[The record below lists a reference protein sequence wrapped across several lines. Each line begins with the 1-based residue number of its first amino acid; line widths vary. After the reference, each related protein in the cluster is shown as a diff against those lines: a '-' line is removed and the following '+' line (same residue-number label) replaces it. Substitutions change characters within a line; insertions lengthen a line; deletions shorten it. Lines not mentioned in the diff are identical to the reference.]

1 MESHKGFD
9 YCFGS
14 RFSTIFCLE
23 CFSPQKNGGRSC
35 RNDLFWGIIGL
46 RWAAKTSPPTSF
58 IFFCPNIEQNKS
70 KFVPQQAQENVQ
82 SIIIITKMFDT
93 KIRIST

>member
-23 CFSPQKNGGRSC
+23 CFSPQKNGEEVAEMIC
-35 RNDLFWGIIGL
+35 FEELL
-46 RWAAKTSPPTSF
+46 
-58 IFFCPNIEQNKS
+58 
-70 KFVPQQAQENVQ
+70 V
-82 SIIIITKMFDT
+82 
-93 KIRIST
+93 